1 MKILY
6 IECNMGAAGDML
18 MSALLELH
26 PNQEDFIKR
35 LNSLNIPNICVEK
48 ETDKKCGIIGT
59 HIKVTVGGI
68 EENEH
73 IHSHNYSHIHNSL
86 NDIEHIINH
95 LDLSENIRED
105 VKNVYKIIAEAEGNV
120 HNCEMNNIHFHE
132 VGTMDAVADIVGVC
146 MLIDELG
153 ADKIFASPVNVGSG
167 QVKCAHGILPVPAPA
182 TACILRNVPI
192 YSNNIKGE
200 LCTPTGAAL
209 LKYFVSEFREIPV
222 MKVNKIGYGLGSKD
236 FETANCVRIFIGETD
251 DSMDSVTELMCNL
264 DDMTGE
270 RIGFAVDRLFEA
282 GALDVFTVPIG
293 MKKGRPGILLTCI
306 CKKYDKEKMINLIFK
321 YTSTI
326 GVRENLLNRYL
337 DRDEKIMQTKY
348 GAVKV
353 KVSNGYGVR
362 KIKVEYDELERIAK
376 ENDIDISDIELK

>member
-35 LNSLNIPNICVEK
+35 LNFLNIPNVCVEK

-73 IHSHNYSHIHNSL
+73 MHNHSHIHNSL

-105 VKNVYKIIAEAEGNV
+105 VKSVYKIIAEAEGNV
-120 HNCEMNNIHFHE
+120 HNCEMNNVHFHE

-167 QVKCAHGILPVPAPA
+167 QVKCAHGILPIPAPA
-182 TACILRNVPI
+182 TTFILRDVPI
-192 YSNNIKGE
+192 YNNNIKGE

-209 LKYFVSEFREIPV
+209 LKYFVSEFRKIPI
-222 MKVNKIGYGLGSKD
+222 MKINKIGYGLGSKD
-236 FETANCVRIFIGETD
+236 FETANCVRTFIGEID
-251 DSMDSVTELMCNL
+251 DSTDSVAELMCNL

-270 RIGFAVDRLFEA
+270 RIGFAMDRLFEA

-306 CKKYDKEKMINLIFK
+306 CRKYDKENMINLIFK

-326 GVRENLLNRYL
+326 GVRENLLNRYIL
-337 DRDEKIMQTKY
+337 DRNEKIIQTKY
-348 GAVKV
+348 GEVKV
-353 KVSNGYGVR
+353 KVSKGYGVR
-362 KIKVEYDELERIAK
+362 KIKAEYDELERIAK